1 MTGATPLYLDCDT
14 GIDDALALAYLL
26 ASPEVHVAG
35 IGTVSGNVSAAVAA
49 ENTQAL
55 LALAGREEIPVAVGS
70 TDPLRGTFAGG
81 SPDVHGQNGLG
92 GVSLEPA
99 TARPDPRDAVDLLID
114 LARQYPGELRILAI
128 GPLTNL
134 AQAIEREPELPA
146 LVRDVVVMGGA
157 VLAPG
162 NVSAVAEANIA
173 NDPEAAAAVLSADWD
188 VMLVP
193 LDVTMEHTLDE
204 LGRRRLLEAPEAI
217 SRAVGESLEAYLDR
231 YLQVYGYRACALHD
245 PLAAALLVGTV
256 QPTRAPRVPVVV
268 DHSDGPGR
276 GQTIADMRGQRRGP
290 VDVPGARCQ
299 VVLETDLQVG
309 PVLLDRLAGPPVA

>member
-1 MTGATPLYLDCDT
+1 MTDAAPLYVDCDT

-26 ASPEVHVAG
+26 ASPEADVVG
-35 IGTVSGNVSAAVAA
+35 IGTVSGNTSATVAA
-49 ENTQAL
+49 DNTLAL
-55 LALAGREEIPVAVGS
+55 LALAGREDIPVSVGA
-70 TDPLRGTFAGG
+70 TDPLRGTFGG
-81 SPDVHGQNGLG
+81 GAPEVHGENGIG
-92 GVSLEPA
+92 GVDLEPA
-99 TARPDPRDAVDLLID
+99 TASPDPRDAVELLLD
-114 LARQYPGELRILAI
+114 LARAHPGELRILAI

-134 AQAIEREPELPA
+134 ALALEREPGLPA
-146 LVRDVVVMGGA
+146 MVRDVVVMGGA
-157 VLAPG
+157 ALEPG
-162 NVSAVAEANIA
+162 NVTAVAEANIA

-188 VMLVP
+188 VTLVP

-217 SRAVGESLEAYLDR
+217 ARAVGETLEAYLDR

-256 QPTRAPRVPVVV
+256 QATRAPRVPVVV
-268 DHSDGPGR
+268 DAGDGPGR
-276 GQTIADMRGQRRGP
+276 GQTIVDMRDQRRGP
-290 VDVPGARCQ
+290 VDVPGARCR